1 MKKVLITASGFSHIV
16 SFHLPYLRSLRDRGW
31 EVHLCCGG
39 EPTGIDCADQL
50 FSVPF
55 TKSMLSP
62 ANLRVSRTIHRL
74 CREHDYDLLITH
86 TSLAAF
92 FTRLGTFALRK
103 RPRVINVVHGYLFD
117 DSDSLPRRL
126 IMEGAERLLAGHTD
140 LVLTMNEYDYR
151 WATVHRAAPQVKSIH
166 GMGVALSPRESAER
180 ADLGLGEDDYVMI
193 FPAEFSP
200 RKNQAMLIRAL
211 PRLPRCCKLLLPGQG
226 ELLGSCKALA
236 GELGVEDRVIFPG
249 FVRDIG
255 SLLAVSDLAV
265 SSSRYEGLPF
275 NVMEAMAFGL
285 PRVVSDVKG
294 NRDLVKDG
302 VSGFLFPYG
311 DVAAFAAAVRRLLD
325 EPELQKSMGQRSR
338 EDFDAYRLEN
348 VFPEV
353 MEAYLSVL

>member
-1 MKKVLITASGFSHIV
+1 MKKVLITASSFSHIV
-16 SFHLPYLRSLRDRGW
+16 SFHLPYLRGFQERGW

-39 EPTGIDCADQL
+39 ERKEIDCADRL
-50 FSVPF
+50 ISAPF

-62 ANLRVSRTIHRL
+62 SNLKASRLIHQL
-74 CREHDYDLLITH
+74 CKENDYDLLISH

-92 FTRLGTFALRK
+92 FTRLGTFALKK

-126 IMEGAERLLAGHTD
+126 IMQGAERLLSGHTD
-140 LVLTMNEYDYR
+140 LVLTMNEYDYQ
-151 WATVHRAAPQVKSIH
+151 WAMTHRAAAQVKSIH
-166 GMGVALSPRESAER
+166 GMGVALSPCESASR
-180 ADLGLGEDDYVMI
+180 ADLGVNEDDYLMI

-211 PRLPRCCKLLLPGQG
+211 AELPPRVKLLLPGQG
-226 ELLGSCKALA
+226 ELWDSCRTLA
-236 GELGVEDRVIFPG
+236 RELGVEDRVIFPG
-249 FVRDIG
+249 FVNGIG

-275 NVMEAMAFGL
+275 NIMEAMAFGL

-294 NRDLVKDG
+294 NRDLVEDG
-302 VSGFLFPYG
+302 VSGFVCPY
-311 DVAAFAAAVRRLLD
+311 DDKSAFIAAVRKLLD
-325 EPELQKSMGQRSR
+325 DPALQKSMGQKSQ
-338 EDFDAYRLEN
+338 ESFEAYRLEN

-353 MEAYLSVL
+353 MEAYFSVL